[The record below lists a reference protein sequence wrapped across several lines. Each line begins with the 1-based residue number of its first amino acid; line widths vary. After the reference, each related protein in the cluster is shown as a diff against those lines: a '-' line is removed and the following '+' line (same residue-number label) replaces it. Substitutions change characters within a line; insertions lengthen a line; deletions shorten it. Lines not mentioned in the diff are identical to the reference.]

1 MSRLKKK
8 LIKLKKGLDKKV
20 LRAPRTNPQLRDRLN
35 WERVRIILNKR
46 YDHLT

>member
-1 MSRLKKK
+1 MYLLKKK
-8 LIKLKKGLDKKV
+8 LKKLKKGLEKKV
-20 LRAPRTNPQLRDRLN
+20 LRDPRTNPQLRDRLN